1 MSADDRPS
9 SRFARPGR
17 SRPRATALTLLVAVG
32 LADGCSGR
40 GAASDG
46 GDGPHD
52 RGARDLPPVLDGRAA
67 GYALSFDGLNDYASM
82 GNAGFPQ
89 ADNEQTVELWV
100 NYESAATTQDFYV
113 ARVDFDG
120 GVQIGLRDGTV
131 TVWRTYSKRVLVA
144 APTLPPSGVWHHVAY
159 TFDRTTHTLYLDGA
173 MVASSTATSD
183 IRTPN
188 QAWLGTFD
196 GSAEL
201 YKGLMDEVRV
211 WTVVRTAAEV
221 AKDLLHR
228 PPGPETGLVAYW
240 TFDDVQSAGHSLDLT
255 GGGDDVTL
263 GDGIAE
269 RMPSRVVSDAPVSP

>member
-1 MSADDRPS
+1 M
-9 SRFARPGR
+9 GR
-17 SRPRATALTLLVAVG
+17 SRRPAAAVTLLAAVG
-32 LADGCSGR
+32 MAAGCAGGR
-40 GAASDG
+40 AAGDG
-46 GDGPHD
+46 GDG
-52 RGARDLPPVLDGRAA
+52 ARERALDLPGPLDGRPA
-67 GYALSFDGLNDYASM
+67 GYALSFDGLNDYATM

-89 ADNEQTVELWV
+89 AGGDQTVEMWV

-131 TVWRTYSKRVLVA
+131 TVWRTYSRRVLVS

-159 TFDRTTHTLYLDGA
+159 AFDGTTHTLYIDGA
-173 MVASSTATSD
+173 LVASSTATSD

-188 QAWLGTFD
+188 QAWLGTVD

-201 YKGLMDEVRV
+201 YMGLMDEVRV
-211 WTVVRTAAEV
+211 WTVARTAADIT
-221 AKDLLHR
+221 KDLLHR
-228 PPGPETGLVAYW
+228 PPGPEPGLVAYW
-240 TFDDVQSAGHSLDLT
+240 TFDDVQSGGHSLDLT

-269 RMPSRVVSDAPVSP
+269 RMPNRVLSDAPVSP